1 MNSRTLSTFLEG
13 IHGEPVYW
21 TRHRTR
27 AGEILLAGHA
37 DRLVFSVFTQA
48 AHPYRRIL
56 SQCKKGETPI
66 LNSAGAFIDAILE
79 GDAPSDCSWE
89 DGTYKPSALLRMGGL
104 SLRLDLTGYTEREIA
119 VYRAL
124 IQVGRGRTVS
134 YADCARRAG
143 MAGASRFVG
152 NAMAKNRFV
161 IIIPCHRV
169 IRNDGSIGGFS
180 AGLSLKKRLLDIERG
195 Q

>member
-1 MNSRTLSTFLEG
+1 M
-13 IHGEPVYW
+13 
-21 TRHRTR
+21 
-27 AGEILLAGHA
+27 
-37 DRLVFSVFTQA
+37 DRLVLSAFADA

-56 SQCKKGETPI
+56 SQYRQGETPI

-79 GDAPSDCSWE
+79 GNAQSNCSWE
-89 DGTYKPSALLRMGGL
+89 DDAIEPSPLLGMGGL
-104 SLRLDLTGYTEREIA
+104 SVRLDLTGYTEREIA

-124 IQVGRGRTVS
+124 TQVGRGSTVS
-134 YADCARRAG
+134 YADLARRAG

-169 IRNDGSIGGFS
+169 IRKDGSLGGFS
-180 AGLSLKKRLLDIERG
+180 AGLSLKRRLLDIERT